1 VSDLVKTT
9 ARTSLALLA
18 LLLTG
23 ALLGTSCGTVAPQA
37 LSVGSYSLSESEFMD
52 QLASIADNQAYLDS
66 RAAQGNPLTVQGTND
81 ATYSTS
87 FTAQVLNERV
97 SFVLAEQEVE
107 ARGLEVTEAD
117 RRNAE
122 ILLSLNL
129 SPNPQQ
135 SDGSTPDPQG
145 LEVLDAFSDGYR
157 TALVDGVANVLVL
170 RRDILEGASTD
181 EGLRAL
187 YESRQDNQEDQAC
200 VSHILIRAG
209 TGQTAPTAEQLA
221 AARTRVD
228 ALADQLRGTADFAT
242 LARAES
248 EDPGSATAGGDLGCA
263 PRGTYP
269 DTFDEAVW
277 SQPVGVVSAPV
288 QTDFGW
294 HLILVTKRGQLTFE
308 DLRDQLASAVEQ
320 NSDALLAD
328 WLQSAAIAAD
338 DVTVNPRFGRWALEQ
353 GQVVPPPGAQAAAA
367 AGLDPTLED
376 LLGGGAGTGSGA
388 P

>member
-1 VSDLVKTT
+1 MKTT
-9 ARTSLALLA
+9 ARTSIALLA
-18 LLLTG
+18 LVLAG
-23 ALLGTSCGTVAPQA
+23 ALLSTSCGTVAPQA
-37 LSVGSYSLSESEFMD
+37 LEVGSYSLSESDFMD
-52 QLASIADNQAYLDS
+52 QLATIAANEAYLAT
-66 RAAQGNPLTVQGTND
+66 REAQGNPITVQGTND

-87 FTAQVLNERV
+87 FTSQILNERV
-97 SFVLAEQEVE
+97 SFVLAAQEVE
-107 ARGLEVTEAD
+107 ERGLEVTEAD

-122 ILLSLNL
+122 VLLSLSL

-135 SDGSTPDPQG
+135 SDGTTIDPQG

-170 RRDILEGASTD
+170 RGDILDRASTE

-187 YESRQDNQEDQAC
+187 YDARQDAQQDQAC

-209 TGQTAPTAEQLA
+209 TGQTAPTAAELA

-228 ALADQLRGTADFAT
+228 AVSAQLEGADDFAT
-242 LARAES
+242 VARASS

-263 PRGTYP
+263 PQGTYP
-269 DTFDEAVW
+269 DTFDDAVW
-277 SQPVGVVSAPV
+277 SQPVGVVGAPV

-294 HLILVTKRGQLTFE
+294 HLILVTKRGQLSFE

-320 NSDALLAD
+320 NSDALLSD
-328 WLQSAAIAAD
+328 WLQSAAVDA
-338 DVTVNPRFGRWALEQ
+338 DVTVNLRFGRWAGEV
-353 GQVVPPPGAQAAAA
+353 GQVVPPPGAQASAT
-367 AGLDPTLED
+367 AGLDPALEN
-376 LLGGGAGTGSGA
+376 LLGGGGGGGAGTGSGA